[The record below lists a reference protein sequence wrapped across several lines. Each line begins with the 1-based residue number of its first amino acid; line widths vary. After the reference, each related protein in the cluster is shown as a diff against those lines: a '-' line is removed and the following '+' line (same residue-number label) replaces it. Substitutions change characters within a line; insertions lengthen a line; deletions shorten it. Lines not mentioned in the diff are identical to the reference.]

1 MNVRRFVERRR
12 AQWQRFE
19 QMIDLL
25 KNSRSEPLSREELYE
40 LGRLYRQ
47 VATDLAYA
55 RQQGADTQVVDYLN
69 SLLAKAHGVL
79 YRTRRGSVA
88 QGLRTFWYAFPDAV
102 RRHFRLVL
110 VCIGLFL
117 MGAIVPYLLVLSDP
131 SWQER
136 LVAPGW
142 EGVLEQWQTG
152 QQRQVGEAQGASFM
166 FSFYFINNTRVALLA
181 FGLGFFFGIPT
192 VYLMWS
198 NGFLLGLFAG
208 SMQNVGKLGFF
219 LVSIYPHGVPEL
231 SAIFLCG
238 AGGLILGRAMLMPGD
253 LTRIEALRRV
263 APDAFW
269 LLAGSAVLLLIAAF
283 VEAFFSFYNFPNWA
297 KFIWGTVSLIA
308 LSAYILLVRKPSEN
322 QVH

>member
-12 AQWQRFE
+12 PRWERFE
-19 QMIDLL
+19 QMVELL
-25 KNSRSEPLSREELYE
+25 RNSRSEPLNREELYE
-40 LGRLYRQ
+40 LGRLYRL

-69 SLLAKAHGVL
+69 SLLAKAHAVL
-79 YRTRRGSVA
+79 YRTRRGSPL

-117 MGAIVPYLLVLSDP
+117 LGAIIPYLMVLADP
-131 SWQER
+131 SWEAR
-136 LVAPGW
+136 LIAPAW
-142 EGVLEQWQTG
+142 SSVLNQWKSGEQ
-152 QQRQVGEAQGASFM
+152 RAVGEATGSSLM
-166 FSFYFINNTRVALLA
+166 FSFYFVNNTRVALLA

-198 NGFLLGLFAG
+198 NGFLIGLFAG
-208 SMQNVGKLGFF
+208 ALQNVGKLGFF

-231 SAIFLCG
+231 GAIFLCG

-253 LTRIEALRRV
+253 LTRIESVRRA

-269 LLAGSAVLLLIAAF
+269 LLAGSMVLLLIAAF
-283 VEAFFSFYNFPNWA
+283 TEAFFSFYAFPSWA
-297 KFIWGTVSLIA
+297 KFLWGTVALIA
-308 LSAYILLVRKPSEN
+308 LSAYIVLVRKPDTN